1 MKSQDEV
8 KPGSPKEDEDQGEE
22 GRRGEERAVGSEE
35 SGLHQGPRPGAT
47 GRDEDGKDEVKD
59 REGKTSND
67 ETKEVRK
74 PKVGIIPEAP
84 TKRELEEHLPLHML
98 YKARCPVCVAGEGIH
113 NQSRRIEEEEKSAL
127 ALRLAWT
134 SAS

>member
-22 GRRGEERAVGSEE
+22 GRRGEERAVGPEG

-59 REGKTSND
+59 REGKTSDD

-74 PKVGIIPEAP
+74 PKAGRIPEAP
-84 TKRELEEHLPLHML
+84 TKRELEEHLPLHMP
-98 YKARCPVCVAGEGIH
+98 YKAWCPV
-113 NQSRRIEEEEKSAL
+113 
-127 ALRLAWT
+127 
-134 SAS
+134 